1 MHKFLQLTF
10 CASLLLTLA
19 ACQQG
24 SAPDT
29 SNEATSSSSIAKSAM
44 QSKHGELITTVPSTL
59 SACTPSSEVTVKWD
73 AQSAKVA
80 NVEVWVGSGTKYTLF
95 AAGGSKGEA
104 KTGLWVVPGAH
115 FELKDKSTGKVI
127 GETVVGGPNCPQN

>member
-1 MHKFLQLTF
+1 MHKFLQLTI
-10 CASLLLTLA
+10 CASLLLPLV

-24 SAPDT
+24 SAPA
-29 SNEATSSSSIAKSAM
+29 SSKEATSAASTAKAAM
-44 QSKHGELITTVPSTL
+44 QSKIGELITTVPSTL
-59 SACTPSSEVTVKWD
+59 SACAPSSEVTVKWD

-80 NVEVWVGSGTKYTLF
+80 KVEVWVGSGTKAKLF
-95 AAGGSKGEA
+95 AAGGSKGEV

-127 GETVVGGPNCPQN
+127 GETDVGGPNCP